1 MKLETTWSPRLGDG
15 DGSPC
20 DRLIAALTEDVA
32 AGRIVGGDRLPAH
45 RDLAWRLGVGLGS
58 VTKAYRELERRGL
71 VVGVH
76 GRGTFVAGPSG
87 RPSETID
94 LSLNVPPLVLGDRFL
109 AAALTALV
117 KKLDAE
123 SFSTYA
129 PPAGRADHR
138 ALMARRLA
146 AQGVDATAERVF
158 LTHGA
163 QHALSVAFATLV
175 GATTPFLTE
184 TTTYPGALLWTRQA
198 GIAPIGVAV
207 DAEGMR
213 PDALADRLASVVGRG
228 RPVVYVTPTV
238 HNPTTATMGEA
249 RRRAVAEVAR
259 RHDAMI
265 VEDDVHSIF
274 APAGLPPIAACA
286 PERVF
291 HVGGLSK
298 TLSPGLRI
306 GALTTPPGF
315 ARAAGE
321 RLQATSSTASPL
333 SSRIMEQWL
342 GDGTAD
348 AVADAIRR
356 DARERRRLAG
366 AILPAAIGVG
376 EVGGFHVWL
385 PKTVVEAEAF
395 VARAAATG
403 ILLLPARA
411 PLSDPAAKEGGVR
424 ISLGGPSID
433 ALERALRRLADIAG
447 GGFEATV

>member
-1 MKLETTWSPRLGDG
+1 MKRETTWTPRLSEDV
-15 DGSPC
+15 GSPSE
-20 DRLIAALTEDVA
+20 RLIAALTEDVA
-32 AGRIVGGDRLPAH
+32 AGRVVGGDRLPAH
-45 RDLAWRLGVGLGS
+45 RDLAWRLGIGLGS

-87 RPSETID
+87 RPSEVVD

-109 AAALTALV
+109 AAALSGLV

-123 SFSTYA
+123 TFSSYA
-129 PPAGRADHR
+129 PPAGRSDHR
-138 ALMARRLA
+138 AIMARRLA
-146 AQGVDATAERVF
+146 ARGVDATADRVF

-163 QHALSVAFATLV
+163 QHALSVAFATL
-175 GATTPFLTE
+175 ADAATPFLTE

-213 PDALADRLASVVGRG
+213 PDALAERLERVTGRG
-228 RPVVYVTPTV
+228 RAVVYVTPTV
-238 HNPTTATMGEA
+238 HNPTTATMGED
-249 RRRAVAEVAR
+249 RRRAIAEVAR
-259 RHDAMI
+259 RHDAML

-274 APAGLPPIAACA
+274 APEGLPPIAALA

-291 HVGGLSK
+291 HVAGLSK

-306 GALTTPPGF
+306 GSLTTPLGF

-333 SSRIMEQWL
+333 SCRIMEQWL

-348 AVADAIRR
+348 AVGEAIRR

-385 PKTVVEAEAF
+385 PMAVVEADAF
-395 VARAAATG
+395 VARAAAAG

-411 PLSDPAAKEGGVR
+411 PLSDPTARDGGVR
-424 ISLGGPSID
+424 ISLGAPSI
-433 ALERALRRLADIAG
+433 ATLERALRRLAEIAG
-447 GGFEATV
+447 GSLEATV